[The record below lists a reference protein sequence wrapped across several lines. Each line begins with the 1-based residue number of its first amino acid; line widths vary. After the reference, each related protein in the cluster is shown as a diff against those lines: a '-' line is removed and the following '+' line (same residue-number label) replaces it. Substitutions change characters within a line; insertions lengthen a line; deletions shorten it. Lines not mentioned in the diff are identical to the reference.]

1 MNKKET
7 ELQNSS
13 IKDLDKRLN
22 QVMDYLLT
30 KNPKAYKNQTLVAKE
45 VGLSRPNLNAA
56 LKGEKYLTKY
66 TVDKFCLAF
75 PELNEIW
82 LLNGKG
88 DMLNTKN
95 AQSGTIDNEKKL
107 NPQSNDTIEGIL
119 DVVTLL
125 FAQVN
130 TQDKSLLFIQDQI
143 LKLVKK
149 QDEMNKDMKELMKSI
164 NKTTAKS

>member
-82 LLNGKG
+82 LLEGKG
-88 DMLNTKN
+88 EMLNSKN
-95 AQSGTIDNEKKL
+95 TQSEIIYDN
-107 NPQSNDTIEGIL
+107 NDSIPQPNDTIEGIL

-149 QDEMNKDMKELMKSI
+149 QDEMNKDMKELMKSL
-164 NKTTAKS
+164 NKTTVKN

>member
-1 MNKKET
+1 MQ
-7 ELQNSS
+7 L
-13 IKDLDKRLN
+13 
-22 QVMDYLLT
+22 
-30 KNPKAYKNQTLVAKE
+30 
-45 VGLSRPNLNAA
+45 

-82 LLNGKG
+82 LLEGKG
-88 DMLNTKN
+88 EMLNSKN
-95 AQSGTIDNEKKL
+95 TQSEIIYDN
-107 NPQSNDTIEGIL
+107 NDSIPQPNDTIEGIL

-149 QDEMNKDMKELMKSI
+149 R
-164 NKTTAKS
+164 

>member
-82 LLNGKG
+82 LLEGKG
-88 DMLNTKN
+88 EMLNSKN
-95 AQSGTIDNEKKL
+95 TQSEIIYDN
-107 NPQSNDTIEGIL
+107 NDSISQPNDTIEGIL

-149 QDEMNKDMKELMKSI
+149 QDEMNKDMKELMKSL
-164 NKTTAKS
+164 NKTTVKN

>member
-1 MNKKET
+1 MNKKENINLIDT
-7 ELQNSS
+7 KERLERSIAYLKGEQQIKTQKDISS
-13 IKDLDKRLN
+13 TGLISESS
-22 QVMDYLLT
+22 LT
-30 KNPKAYKNQTLVAKE
+30 
-45 VGLSRPNLNAA
+45 RA
-56 LKGEKYLTKY
+56 LKGNEKYLTVSFLKKY
-66 TVDKFCLAF
+66 SKYYGFN
-75 PELNEIW
+75 ELW
-82 LLNGKG
+82 LLEGKG
-88 DMLNTKN
+88 EMLNSENTQSEIIYNNN
-95 AQSGTIDNEKKL
+95 ASI
-107 NPQSNDTIEGIL
+107 PQPSDTIESIL